1 VAVNSV
7 KINVIVM
14 NQHKLEEAEINVTVE
29 TAVKIYRKKFL
40 AVFPLRP
47 GDFQKNHFLYM

>member
-1 VAVNSV
+1 
-7 KINVIVM
+7 M